1 MGIMNRQADT
11 PSNIACSFCNSGCQ
25 TSTHNAAIGPAGK
38 RASARARRGPV
49 ACQLARLPAWC
60 FYGGIRYYGLRGLD
74 DVPDLEI
81 IFVWVHHVFFWDD
94 FSSSGSIWSKWQR
107 SKYMEQLEGYGS
119 DLI

>member
-1 MGIMNRQADT
+1 V
-11 PSNIACSFCNSGCQ
+11 
-25 TSTHNAAIGPAGK
+25 GPWL
-38 RASARARRGPV
+38 ASLPD
-49 ACQLARLPAWC
+49 CQLGVSKGV
-60 FYGGIRYYGLRGLD
+60 FDTMGLEAYD